1 MADINRSDTAQ
12 YSHSGSPY
20 QDAVHIT
27 SEIGPLRSV
36 ILRRPGAEVENI
48 TPDLMDRLLFD
59 DPA

>member
-12 YSHSGSPY
+12 YGHSGSPY

-48 TPDLMDRLLFD
+48 TPDLMDRFRT